1 VIRLVRAE
9 LLKLAT
15 TRLFLWLG
23 LMILGLSAFVTST
36 RIASTSQLQL
46 SGVSEQRSIVQFAA
60 IGAIVALI
68 VGIVD
73 SAGEYA
79 HGTIAHTFLVTPVR
93 ERVVAAKLIAGAIA
107 GMLVAAFAE
116 VVTWSIAAVWLERK
130 SVPLQL
136 ATRTVLDT
144 YLGILGAGALAA
156 VVGVGIGALF
166 RRQTAAIVLAL
177 IWLLVGEPV
186 LSIAGVRSTRR
197 ATRSRRWPPPV
208 MLEQRAAPL
217 LAGSPRRARLRRGV
231 RRCRRG
237 RSRPIRRQ
245 LDAKKRTLV
254 RVLRGR

>member
-93 ERVVAAKLIAGAIA
+93 ELVVVAKLIAGAIA

-116 VVTWSIAAVWLERK
+116 VVTWSIAAVWLEGK
-130 SVPLQL
+130 SVPFQL

-156 VVGVGIGALF
+156 VIGIGIGALF

-186 LSIAGVRSTRR
+186 LSIAGVQQY
-197 ATRSRRWPPPV
+197 APGHAI
-208 MLEQRAAPL
+208 AAVAS
-217 LAGSPRRARLRRGV
+217 AGSSTSELLGFWPGLLVALAYAAVFAVAGAV
-231 RRCRRG
+231 AVD
-237 RSRPIRRQ
+237 RS
-245 LDAKKRTLV
+245 DV
-254 RVLRGR
+254 S

>member
-46 SGVSEQRSIVQFAA
+46 SDVGEQRSIVQFAA

-93 ERVVAAKLIAGAIA
+93 ERVMVAKVIAVAIA
-107 GMLVAAFAE
+107 GMLVAGFAE
-116 VVTWSIAAVWLERK
+116 LV
-130 SVPLQL
+130 
-136 ATRTVLDT
+136 
-144 YLGILGAGALAA
+144 ILGAGALAA

-186 LSIAGVRSTRR
+186 LSIARVQEYAPGHAIAAVAVAGTPTSELLDFWPGLLVTLAYAAVFAVAGAVSVDR
-197 ATRSRRWPPPV
+197 ADV
-208 MLEQRAAPL
+208 N
-217 LAGSPRRARLRRGV
+217 
-231 RRCRRG
+231 
-237 RSRPIRRQ
+237 
-245 LDAKKRTLV
+245 
-254 RVLRGR
+254 